1 MMVILKDKKEW
12 TSANTFPELAEKMGN
27 ALSEVPGITV
37 SFQYPVQMRFNEL
50 MTGAKQDVVCKI
62 FGENLDTL
70 ANYAAQ
76 LGNLSNSIEGA
87 KNIFVEPVVGMPEI
101 IISYNRAAIAQ
112 YELNISDINKV
123 VNTSLA
129 GQSAGLVYEG
139 EQHYDLVLRSK
150 NTERSNIEDV
160 KHVLI
165 HTNQGTQIPL
175 SQLANIELK
184 EGPNQI
190 QREDA
195 KRRII
200 VGFNTRGRDVESI
213 VNELQ
218 KKVNTNIKLPS
229 GYYIT
234 YGGSFE
240 NLNAAKARLGITVPV
255 SLVLIFIFLFFAF
268 GSVKHSLLI
277 YTAIPLSAVGGIF
290 ALALR
295 DMPFSIS
302 AGIGFIALFGV
313 AVLNGIVLIA
323 EFNRLKENGDHD
335 LQSIVIHG
343 TKTRLRPILM
353 TAFVASLGFLPM
365 ALSNGAGA
373 EVQRPLATVVIGG
386 LLIATFLTLFVL
398 PILYV
403 WFEKVKP
410 SKLHTKNMATILL
423 VCGLVITTKSSAQQV
438 IPLKAAIDTA
448 IVNNLLLKSQK
459 LNVDYY
465 KALKKTSWN
474 IDQTAI
480 SGEYGQINSIY
491 NDTKFGLNQSVKF
504 PTFYIKQKEL
514 LRGEWEKSG
523 FSLELKKCE
532 LRKEVSQTFYQLL
545 YLKEM
550 QKTMLIADSI
560 FDVYAK
566 NAHLKF
572 EKGESNLLE
581 KNTATWQRA
590 EIAMQL
596 KQVENDYDK
605 LLLDFN
611 VLLNSKIFFA
621 PSNEI
626 LKIEAIGIIDLKNIE
641 KHPSLLVLKQD
652 QLNNQFRLQM
662 EKSNMLPALHL
673 GYSNMSIKGI
683 GADDVNYSS
692 SKRFQSLQA
701 GFGIPLFFGAQHA
714 KINAEKLQ
722 LLISENYYQSSNL
735 ALQNEYKKAMQQYDL
750 CLKKVEYFEKEAN
763 QLGDEM
769 LSTTLQQ
776 YQSGNINYL
785 EWALLHNQIIS
796 IKTAYLNA
804 VKEYNFSA
812 IEINFLNNK

>member
-1 MMVILKDKKEW
+1 
-12 TSANTFPELAEKMGN
+12 
-27 ALSEVPGITV
+27 
-37 SFQYPVQMRFNEL
+37 
-50 MTGAKQDVVCKI
+50 
-62 FGENLDTL
+62 
-70 ANYAAQ
+70 
-76 LGNLSNSIEGA
+76 
-87 KNIFVEPVVGMPEI
+87 
-101 IISYNRAAIAQ
+101 
-112 YELNISDINKV
+112 
-123 VNTSLA
+123 
-129 GQSAGLVYEG
+129 
-139 EQHYDLVLRSK
+139 
-150 NTERSNIEDV
+150 
-160 KHVLI
+160 
-165 HTNQGTQIPL
+165 
-175 SQLANIELK
+175 
-184 EGPNQI
+184 
-190 QREDA
+190 
-195 KRRII
+195 
-200 VGFNTRGRDVESI
+200 
-213 VNELQ
+213 
-218 KKVNTNIKLPS
+218 
-229 GYYIT
+229 
-234 YGGSFE
+234 
-240 NLNAAKARLGITVPV
+240 
-255 SLVLIFIFLFFAF
+255 
-268 GSVKHSLLI
+268 
-277 YTAIPLSAVGGIF
+277 
-290 ALALR
+290 
-295 DMPFSIS
+295 
-302 AGIGFIALFGV
+302 
-313 AVLNGIVLIA
+313 
-323 EFNRLKENGDHD
+323 
-335 LQSIVIHG
+335 
-343 TKTRLRPILM
+343 M

-423 VCGLVITTKSSAQQV
+423 VCGLVIANKSSAQQV

-550 QKTMLIADSI
+550 KKTMLIADSI

-626 LKIEAIGIIDLKNIE
+626 LKIEDIGIIDLKNIE

-683 GADDVNYSS
+683 GADDVNYSN
-692 SKRFQSLQA
+692 SKRFQSFQA

-722 LLISENYYQSSNL
+722 LLISENNYQSGNL